1 MEKSS
6 TNLDWEGNLTIISGN
21 GTQPPLGKLLQ
32 MSYEFF
38 LYFQT
43 SLKNINESLKLM
55 NVRDYKSVTDLKQA
69 FNAVNLKTDNV
80 TFLLAIT
87 QYVDNEKAII

>member
-1 MEKSS
+1 
-6 TNLDWEGNLTIISGN
+6 
-21 GTQPPLGKLLQ
+21 
-32 MSYEFF
+32 
-38 LYFQT
+38 
-43 SLKNINESLKLM
+43 M